1 MADFEVLERFGDGRL
16 RLRLTEGRL
25 AGRVVI
31 AFPDIPPL
39 LSPYERADRLL
50 RSLLTAEQIEDWE
63 TFEKFRVPSPFGI
76 LEFGQIFDI
85 GFWPNAGSE
94 LRLCVLPTGDD
105 DLPTPDIWANLLLAH
120 KANPRWFFTVANW
133 RKPEGRWNF
142 GPVPG
147 IEARI

>member
-85 GFWPNAGSE
+85 GPPGMMTYRLRTSGRTCFWRTRPIPGGSSQLQTGESQRDAGTSVRFLA
-94 LRLCVLPTGDD
+94 LRHGSDVALGD
-105 DLPTPDIWANLLLAH
+105 
-120 KANPRWFFTVANW
+120 
-133 RKPEGRWNF
+133 
-142 GPVPG
+142 
-147 IEARI
+147 